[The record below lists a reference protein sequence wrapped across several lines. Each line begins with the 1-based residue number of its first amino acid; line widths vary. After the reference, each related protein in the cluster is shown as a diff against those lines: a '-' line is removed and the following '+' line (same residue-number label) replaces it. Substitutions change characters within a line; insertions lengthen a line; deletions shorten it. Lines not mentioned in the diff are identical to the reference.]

1 MSHLGPLISA
11 LLDGELTPAEQA
23 EADAHLLTCAA
34 CRHELVVTR
43 SMRDLVRQLPR
54 LEWEPIAVATRR
66 DPRRV
71 LALAA
76 AAAVAMVGV
85 VAWPPARTAAP
96 PVQRLVAAR
105 TVAAFAPSPVATVP
119 MAAVSAPFHAPDSLA
134 GGYHRVGQYRQ
145 GADMGVLYS
154 DGNHRMVLFEQAA
167 HLDGHA
173 MPPGGQLVALGAW
186 TGVVYGWAGG
196 RAVTWQRGGT
206 VFTVAGDGAEAD
218 VMAAA
223 GSMPGPRSL
232 SMDQRVRRVCR
243 GMVEAFSG
251 LW

>member
-1 MSHLGPLISA
+1 VSHLGPLISA

-34 CRHELVVTR
+34 CRAEVAVTR

-54 LEWEPIAVATRR
+54 LEWEPSFGRR
-66 DPRRV
+66 DRRP
-71 LALAA
+71 LFAF
-76 AAAVAMVGV
+76 AAVAAVALVGV
-85 VAWPPARTAAP
+85 VAWPPARSAAP
-96 PVQRLVAAR
+96 PVKRLVAAR
-105 TVAAFAPSPVATVP
+105 TVAAFTPSPAATVP
-119 MAAVSAPFHAPDSLA
+119 MAAVSAPFHAPDALA

-145 GADMGVLYS
+145 GTDMGVLYS
-154 DGNHRMVLFEQAA
+154 DGNHTMVLFEQAA
-167 HLDGHA
+167 HLDSHA

-186 TGVVYGWAGG
+186 TGVAYGWAGG

-206 VFTVAGDGAEAD
+206 VFTVAGDGPDAD
-218 VMAAA
+218 VMTAA

-232 SMDQRVRRVCR
+232 STGQRVRRVCR
-243 GMVEAFSG
+243 GVVEAFSG